1 MSMFNWKSRR
11 TPVPTT
17 PASATDRKPVEPQV
31 CPDGSLLGTQVR
43 ILGRDSALTIVDAGA
58 QDGQTTEE
66 YLKAFPCCRVIALE
80 PESANYAAAAI
91 RLAPFADRV
100 ELIRAGL
107 SDSNG
112 AADLHL
118 TSHSGAHSLLEVGDM
133 RHYDEPVAILA
144 PERIETVTLDR
155 LCAAR
160 NIDVLDILKMDIQ
173 GGELMALNGAGGMLA
188 RGAIRLIAL
197 EALFQPLYRSQPTFW
212 DLQQHLQRFGYAFQG
227 LYDVKHH
234 NANPAVLRW
243 ADAIFV
249 APGMTAI

>member
-1 MSMFNWKSRR
+1 MFKWKARWTAPS
-11 TPVPTT
+11 
-17 PASATDRKPVEPQV
+17 PAAELQPAQPQAP
-31 CPDGSLLGTQVR
+31 PDNSLLGTQVR

-58 QDGQTTEE
+58 QHGHTTEE
-66 YLKAFPCCRVIALE
+66 YLDAFPYGRVIALE
-80 PESANYAAAAI
+80 PESTNHAAAEI
-91 RLAPFADRV
+91 RLAAFADRV

-107 SDSNG
+107 SNSNG
-112 AADLHL
+112 VADLHL

-144 PERIETVTLDR
+144 PQRIETVALDR
-155 LCAAR
+155 LCASR

-173 GGELMALNGAGGMLA
+173 GGELMALRGAGGMLE

-197 EALFQPLYRSQPTFW
+197 EVLFQPLYRLQPTFW

-227 LYDVKHH
+227 LYDVKYHD
-234 NANPAVLRW
+234 ANPAVLRW

-249 APGMTAI
+249 APTMTALT